1 MSTARP
7 IPFAAI
13 VLGFLTVFSSL
24 HAMPVKFLAWDDA
37 IAGRKIAF
45 LNGTE
50 MTEIQGLHPHRRSR
64 AVTWKGGEIPPALVA
79 LDRQAEDGKPV
90 TIPLNF
96 TAGLKSPLVVIAP
109 NANHPTGLRCF
120 VIEDAS
126 DSFAWG
132 TLRFINATGKEILV
146 RIDKEVR
153 ALPETWK
160 TIDSKP
166 GGGKRNIPIQMA
178 SRTDLEMVLYSSVW
192 EHDPEVRKLIIVVPG
207 TSADGG
213 PIDLKIIPEDRRSI
227 AAPAESPSASQTP

>member
-1 MSTARP
+1 MTTARP
-7 IPFAAI
+7 ILFAAFI
-13 VLGFLTVFSSL
+13 FGFLMIYSSL
-24 HAMPVKFLAWDDA
+24 HAVTVKFLAWDDA
-37 IAGRKIAF
+37 IAKREISF
-45 LNGTE
+45 LNDTE
-50 MTEIQGLHPHRRSR
+50 MTEIEGLHPHRRSR
-64 AVTWKGGEIPPALVA
+64 AVTWKGGEIPPVLVA

-90 TIPLNF
+90 IIPLNF
-96 TAGLKSPLVVIAP
+96 TAGLKSPLVVIVP

-126 DSFAWG
+126 ESFAWG

-207 TSADGG
+207 SSVDGG
-213 PIDLKIIPEDRRSI
+213 PIDLKIIPEDRRSVV
-227 AAPAESPSASQTP
+227 APAESPSAAQTP